1 MKTITKLG
9 IVVSLILLCSVVGGH
24 AHQDSIAFWLMQ
36 LEQEG
41 VRSEILISLLDLN
54 LIPDLDQ
61 DEDGVLDHD
70 ELTRGQALIEAQVTE
85 HFLVRNG
92 GQIAVA
98 SIEGYEVS
106 QTGEIRLDVWHR
118 FATPPLSVEIE
129 STFFKW
135 TDPLHRVLCKVEH
148 GEQVSQLILD
158 LEHPRQPLDIFAGA
172 GGRWLQLG
180 RFLGLGVEHIFTGYD
195 HVAFL
200 LGLIVLGGSL
210 RHLIGIVS
218 SFTIAHSFTLCLA
231 TLGWVQLPDRF
242 VESAIAL
249 SICYIAVENV
259 VSKEVSAR
267 WVISFFFG
275 LIHGFGFANLLREM
289 QLPPAGLMTSLLSFN
304 LGVEVGQIII
314 LLLAFPLILYI
325 TRQSWHKRVVIATST
340 LIGAFGLFWLVERL
354 LYTQSS

>member
-1 MKTITKLG
+1 MTKQW
-9 IVVSLILLCSVVGGH
+9 IVVLLILFCSSMALW
-24 AHQDSIAFWLMQ
+24 AHQDSIAFWLM
-36 LEQEG
+36 EMDEEG
-41 VRSEILISLLDLN
+41 VRSEILISVLDLN

-61 DEDGVLDHD
+61 DEDGVLDYD
-70 ELTRGQALIEAQVTE
+70 ELTRGQALIEGQVLE
-85 HFLVRNG
+85 HFLIRNG
-92 GQIAVA
+92 GKIAEA
-98 SIEGYEVS
+98 NLESYEIL
-106 QTGEIRLDVWHR
+106 QTGEIQLDVRHR
-118 FATPPLSVEIE
+118 FAAPPLSVEIE

-135 TDPLHRVLCKVEH
+135 TDPQHRVLCKVQH

-158 LEHPRQPLDIFAGA
+158 LERARQPLDIFAGA
-172 GGRWLQLG
+172 GGRWLQMG

-200 LGLIVLGGSL
+200 LGLIILGGSL

-218 SFTIAHSFTLCLA
+218 SFTIAHSITLCLA
-231 TLGWVQLPDRF
+231 TLGWVQLPERF

-304 LGVEVGQIII
+304 LGVEVGQILI
-314 LLLAFPLILYI
+314 LLIAFPLILYI

-340 LIGAFGLFWLVERL
+340 LIGAFGLLWLVERL
-354 LYTQSS
+354 LYTQSL